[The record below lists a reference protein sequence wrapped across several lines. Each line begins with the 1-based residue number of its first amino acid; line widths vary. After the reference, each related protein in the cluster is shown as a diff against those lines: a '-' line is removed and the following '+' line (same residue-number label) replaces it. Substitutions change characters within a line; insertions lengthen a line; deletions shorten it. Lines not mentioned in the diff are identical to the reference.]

1 MPAARTIAYA
11 STSPSPKVSQ
21 TDTTLSVA
29 DLPVVAGIKLYGAAT
44 DTGDVGATFT
54 YAWAVVSAP
63 AGYTGTFDDATLAEP
78 TFAPIDAHWE
88 NYRFQ
93 LIAVSSGPG
102 GSSAGATPD
111 EEPYEIFGPDSA
123 FVDVRIESVALGL
136 QRNADRDRNYGPQI
150 RKYATKI
157 EQVKTD
163 LGNQTIGQHADVS
176 TATGPL
182 VDRLC
187 DGSYATTA
195 PSGAGSAL
203 HLHRGSAVD
212 PATKFTRGAVVL
224 EDVASSPSNPVVSN
238 VKERLYSASSNGTA
252 TDAGWVNGI
261 AVPQGGGPLALWEM
275 ASLGGNQKPRRL
287 SIVMADGGSA
297 VDQYRFRLKAGSF
310 ASWVAG
316 TPTLIATVVST
327 LPVTQGDPIV
337 LIISAGDFTGI
348 SWPAGTYV
356 GLVCDLAPPGTLTS
370 PLGGRLTATLQTTEV
385 L

>member
-29 DLPVVAGIKLYGAAT
+29 DLPVVAGIKLYGDAT
-44 DTGDVGATFT
+44 DTGDGGATFT

-63 AGYTGTFDDATLAEP
+63 AGYTGTFDNNTLQNP
-78 TFAPIDAHWE
+78 TFGPIDSHWE

-163 LGNQTIGQHADVS
+163 LGNQTIAQHADVS

-187 DGSYATTA
+187 DGSYAMTA
-195 PSGAGSAL
+195 PGGTGSPM
-203 HLHRGSAVD
+203 HIHRGDTVD
-212 PATKFTRGAVVL
+212 GAIPTKRGAVVL
-224 EDVASSPSNPVVSN
+224 EAISSSPSDPKVSN

-252 TDAGWVNGI
+252 TDTGWVNGI

-297 VDQYRFRLKAGSF
+297 TEQYRFRLKAGNL
-310 ASWVAG
+310 AAWIAG
-316 TPTLIATVVST
+316 TPTLIGTAAST
-327 LPVTQGDPIV
+327 PPATQGDPISMV
-337 LIISAGDFTGI
+337 LTPADFTAAVWAPGTFVGVVCDVA
-348 SWPAGTYV
+348 PAGTL
-356 GLVCDLAPPGTLTS
+356 GS
-370 PLGGRLTATLQTTEV
+370 PLGNRLTVVLQTTEV